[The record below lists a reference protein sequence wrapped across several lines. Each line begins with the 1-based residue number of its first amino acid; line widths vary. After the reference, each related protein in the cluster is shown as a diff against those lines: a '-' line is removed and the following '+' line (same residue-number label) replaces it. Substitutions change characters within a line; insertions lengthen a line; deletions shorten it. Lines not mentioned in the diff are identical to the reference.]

1 MSRRGW
7 LLLWSYRLLTL
18 ALTPVW
24 LALLLLRLVQ
34 RQEDP
39 RRVVERLGWPTRRR
53 PPGPL
58 VWFHCASVGELN
70 SLLPVFR
77 ELGPQAQNDPARAGS
92 TPVLLVTTVTRTA
105 AALASRVLPAGVIHQ
120 YVPIDHWLA
129 MLLFRG
135 YWRPCL
141 GVLAEAELW
150 PELVQ
155 ALPHLLLINARM
167 SERSYQRHRR
177 QSWYAAWL
185 LSSVEVCLAQSQADA
200 ERFRRLGV
208 PDARALGSTKLDA
221 APLPVNAAHLK
232 RLRQVFAGR
241 PVLLLASSH
250 PGEEQQWLEAW
261 AACEEGSRPLGLL
274 LAPRHPQRASAVRD
288 QAVNLGFT
296 AALWSELVAG
306 SAPPHPDVLVADVIG
321 EMGALI
327 NAAEVVVMGGSFHP
341 LGQPHGGQNPLEPVA
356 LGRPVLCGPDM
367 ANFSDLIEPLVEAG
381 CLQQHPDVAATL
393 VAALGLLAQGP
404 SDQGPD
410 DPEADHP
417 RLLSTP
423 PQLRGPSQLVASL
436 VRDRC
441 R

>member
-1 MSRRGW
+1 MNRRGW
-7 LLLWSYRLLTL
+7 LLLGCYRVLAL

-24 LALLLLRLVQ
+24 VALLLVRLMQ
-34 RQEDP
+34 GKEDP
-39 RRVVERLGWPTRRR
+39 RRLAERLGWSTRRR
-53 PPGPL
+53 PAGSL

-77 ELGPQAQNDPARAGS
+77 QLVARAKNEPARS
-92 TPVLLVTTVTRTA
+92 DSLPVLLVTTVTCTSAVLA
-105 AALASRVLPAGVIHQ
+105 ARVLPAGVIHQ

-129 MLLFRG
+129 MLLFRS

-155 ALPHLLLINARM
+155 AMPHLLLINARM

-177 QSWYAAWL
+177 QPWYAAWL
-185 LSSVEVCLAQSQADA
+185 LSAVEVCLAQSQADA

-208 PDARALGSTKLDA
+208 RDARALGSTKLDA
-221 APLPVNAAHLK
+221 EPLPVNAAHLE
-232 RLRQVFAGR
+232 RLRQAFAGR

-250 PGEEQQWLEAW
+250 PGEEQQWLAAW
-261 AACEEGSRPLGLL
+261 AAREGAIRPFGLL
-274 LAPRHPQRASAVRD
+274 LAPRHPQRAPGVRD
-288 QAVNLGFT
+288 QAAVQGFT
-296 AALWSELVAG
+296 VALWSELVAG

-321 EMGALI
+321 EMGAWI
-327 NAAEVVVMGGSFHP
+327 SAATVVVMGGSFHP
-341 LGQPHGGQNPLEPVA
+341 MGQPHGGQNPLEPVA

-367 ANFSDLIEPLVEAG
+367 ANFSDLIEPLLKAG
-381 CLQQHPDVAATL
+381 CLQQHPDVATTL
-393 VAALGLLAQGP
+393 VAALALL
-404 SDQGPD
+404 DQRSLD
-410 DPEADHP
+410 Q
-417 RLLSTP
+417 RSLSAV